1 MLPSS
6 LEFKIKIL
14 FNFNKIMALNLNKIN
29 FTSWGW
35 ELVVK
40 IFLLPSQNKYYTT
53 IGGVYQK

>member
-1 MLPSS
+1 
-6 LEFKIKIL
+6 
-14 FNFNKIMALNLNKIN
+14 MALNLNKIK